1 MSFAR
6 FSILA
11 VALFTSFSLPSS
23 SLKAQGTIGFPQW
36 MNVAAFGDP
45 QDLVWPAR
53 YSAFYF
59 FDASHGVVAITGAGR
74 IGIQYIYSKVGR
86 VMSASIPQGFS
97 IVRSVRLIQGK
108 LYGATDGRDVIVSTD
123 SGKSWSYAGLGL
135 PNANDVYADANGAI
149 RALTP
154 PMMTFAR
161 LDTLHCV
168 ATGDG
173 NIYVSSDGGLKW
185 TSMVTGLD
193 PGSQGVFADR
203 CQNVFVCPSSWGTA
217 LRSTDLGATW
227 RTVLTNSG
235 PFSED
240 LAGAS
245 TTIYITNAGGMYR
258 STDDGITWTSIITV
272 NAGPHWPM
280 FAFGPMGEHVVIPWT
295 FMAPEWLLRK
305 HIDSLSE
312 VFMTSTGG
320 DDRLHSGIAMT
331 DSNGAPL
338 LQQDTFNV
346 PFQVMSRC
354 NSFKIPVAMWSDV
367 DSIWEHVTIADSLG
381 DFAVTDTTFIVRRQ
395 KDDTLWIAYQP
406 HHPVANAVLK
416 FDNHW
421 HCSDWSETRS
431 VHVVAVP
438 TADIAPPPV
447 FGAACIA
454 DTQAAVV
461 HLDSCM
467 TLAID
472 SVAIPSSISGRLQ
485 LLKTLPDTVH
495 PGGYDSLFFSYTPP
509 DSIGTFFDSVVV
521 FGHYIGLDS
530 TFETYWYYPHAWG
543 QDTSFAFFHKTLP
556 IWMASLH
563 QMVLLPQGSPI
574 AFARQTFCDRGS
586 DTVITLTNNG
596 CAPDTLTSV
605 GIQGLGYSLANPL
618 SLPIILPVGDTV
630 KIPLQFDAPDT
641 GSYAGSLEVEGS
653 SGAYKKIVVP
663 LRATGYP
670 PRAIFGLQTKELVA
684 GRFTICGGDTIVTD
698 TIFNRGC
705 DTLLLRNIRLSG
717 DEFEALTPIVD
728 TVIPPQSWR
737 VYKLQFHPR
746 LKGPYKDSITFESQ
760 SANGSDPLRRD
771 TVVLLGEGLEGTK
784 YVSTSI
790 ESLNLDTLYTCETS
804 DTAIWIYNTGCDTM
818 RLDSARFVNSIGTSN
833 RFFLVDA
840 NDSLVKPGDSVAV
853 VLHFD
858 PDTTGHPVSGET
870 SLHIYSN
877 ANNSIETSIPL
888 TVSLSYP
895 VNIALAL
902 QEDTSARAGSLVTF
916 QLVLLGDRTNL
927 SALHFDLTHD
937 DDLLTY
943 DSITS
948 LSLHQDSVTMNGSE
962 AIHHFTLSPL
972 PQSDTAA
979 TVAFTARLARINSTP
994 VTISN
999 VTLNNT
1005 KGAAPACI
1013 GSLDESGANFTYL
1026 FSCGDPLLQQ
1036 YLNGGRL
1043 SFDNI
1048 RPNPA
1053 RDRIEIGIAGVQG
1066 NAPDIRISIY
1076 DLLGREVLH
1085 SVRKSE
1091 ITAGVAERAK
1101 VDCSIESLAEGVYY
1115 VRASALNG
1123 SSNGQSLG
1131 TRRLVIEH

>member
-1 MSFAR
+1 MFTR
-6 FSILA
+6 
-11 VALFTSFSLPSS
+11 VALASVLFLSLLVTSRSMRAQSTLAWPEWMEVGSLGDLAHPIHPSFY
-23 SLKAQGTIGFPQW
+23 T
-36 MNVAAFGDP
+36 
-45 QDLVWPAR
+45 
-53 YSAFYF
+53 AFYF
-59 FDASHGVVAITGAGR
+59 FDPLHGVAAVRGQTG
-74 IGIQYIYSKVGR
+74 IYYIYNKAGLWR
-86 VMSASIPQGFS
+86 PANIPSGFGH
-97 IVRSVRLIQGK
+97 VRAIRLIQGK
-108 LYGATDGRDVIVSTD
+108 LYAATDGPDILISSD
-123 SGKSWSYAGLGL
+123 SGKSWKFSGLGYS
-135 PNANDVYADANGAI
+135 NANDVYADASGAI
-149 RALTP
+149 RVLTD
-154 PMMTFAR
+154 PMKVFAR

-168 ATGDG
+168 ASGST
-173 NIYVSSDGGLKW
+173 IFVSSDGGRNW
-185 TSMVTGLD
+185 NPAATGLNANSR
-193 PGSQGVFADR
+193 GIFADR
-203 CQNVFVCPSSWGTA
+203 CSNVYICPSSQGVV
-217 LRSTDLGATW
+217 LRSTDFGQTWKTVYTGLGGDEEY
-227 RTVLTNSG
+227 LG
-235 PFSED
+235 
-240 LAGAS
+240 GAS
-245 TTIYITNAGGMYR
+245 STAYVTNNGLFR
-258 STDDGITWTSIITV
+258 SIDDGLTWKTIIT
-272 NAGPHWPM
+272 AYEITCWPM
-280 FAFGPMGEHVVIPWT
+280 FAFGPMGEHVVVPWT
-295 FMAPEWLLRK
+295 FAPNPLKPWIIVTEPW
-305 HIDSLSE
+305 
-312 VFMTSTGG
+312 MTFTGG
-320 DDRLHSGIAMT
+320 DDMLHSAAAMT

-338 LQQDTFNV
+338 MQQDTMNV
-346 PFQVMSRC
+346 PFQVMSFC
-354 NSFKIPVAMWSDV
+354 NAFKIPVAVESDV
-367 DSIWEHVTIADSLG
+367 DDLSVDVKIQNDSLG
-381 DFAVTDTTFIVRRQ
+381 DFSLLTKAPANLRHGHE
-395 KDDTLWIAYQP
+395 DTLWLAYQP
-406 HHPVANAVLK
+406 HHPVSNVTLR

-454 DTQAAVV
+454 DTQAAIV

-495 PGGYDSLFFSYTPP
+495 PGGHDSLFFSYTPP
-509 DSIGTFFDSVVV
+509 DSVGTFFDSVVV
-521 FGHYIGLDS
+521 YGHYIGLDS

-574 AFARQTFCDRGS
+574 AFARQAFCDRNS

-605 GIQGLGYSLANPL
+605 GIKGLGYSLANPP

-630 KIPLQFDAPDT
+630 KIPLQFAAPDT
-641 GSYAGSLEVEGS
+641 GSFAGSLEVEGS

-705 DTLLLRNIRLSG
+705 DTLLLRNIHISG

-790 ESLNLDTLYTCETS
+790 ESLDLHTLYTCETN
-804 DTAIWIYNTGCDTM
+804 DTTIWIYNTGCDTM

-840 NDSLVKPGDSVAV
+840 KDSLVKPDDSVAV

-858 PDTTGHPVSGET
+858 PDTTGHPASGET
-870 SLHIYSN
+870 SLHVYTN

-888 TVSLSYP
+888 SVSLSYP
-895 VNIALAL
+895 VHIALSL
-902 QEDTSARAGSLVTF
+902 QEDASAKGGSLVTF
-916 QLVLLGDRTNL
+916 QLVLHGDRTNL

-948 LSLHQDSVTMNGSE
+948 LSVHQDSVTMSGSE

-972 PQSDTAA
+972 PQSDTVA

-994 VTISN
+994 VAISD

-1036 YLNGGRL
+1036 YLNGSRL
-1043 SFDNI
+1043 SFENI

-1053 RDRIEIGIAGVQG
+1053 SDRIEIGIAGVQG
-1066 NAPDIRISIY
+1066 DAPDVRISIY

-1091 ITAGVAERAK
+1091 MVAGVSERAK
-1101 VDCSIESLAEGVYY
+1101 VDCTIESLGEGIYY
-1115 VRASALNG
+1115 VRASVLEG
-1123 SSNGQSLG
+1123 SPEGHPLG
-1131 TRRLVIEH
+1131 TRRLVIER